1 MQQQETRCGY
11 VAIIGRPNAGKS
23 TLFNCLLGQK
33 VSSISFKP
41 QTTRHQIVGVRTD
54 LDSQFVFVDTPGI
67 HLGGKRLLNRVLN
80 KNATNV
86 LHDVDLIFWLIDRG
100 QWTREEDF
108 IKKSLVNLDSPVI
121 LVVNKIDKL
130 NRKQELLQ
138 ILPELLERYP
148 FKEIIPISAIEE
160 DNIEALI
167 STSKKYLPKSEFYYS
182 DDYLTDR
189 SKEFIAAEAVR
200 EAAFVYLENE
210 LPYATH
216 VEIEKYEVDDGRV
229 YISAIIWVEKQGQK
243 AILIGKKGEML
254 KKIGSLAR
262 GSLQKQLE
270 EKIHLNLWV
279 KLHKDWQD
287 NPQIV
292 GKYEI

>member
-1 MQQQETRCGY
+1 
-11 VAIIGRPNAGKS
+11 
-23 TLFNCLLGQK
+23 
-33 VSSISFKP
+33 
-41 QTTRHQIVGVRTD
+41 
-54 LDSQFVFVDTPGI
+54 
-67 HLGGKRLLNRVLN
+67 
-80 KNATNV
+80 
-86 LHDVDLIFWLIDRG
+86 
-100 QWTREEDF
+100 
-108 IKKSLVNLDSPVI
+108 
-121 LVVNKIDKL
+121 
-130 NRKQELLQ
+130 LQ